1 MSRKVLPTRDEH
13 EAAELAAGRGMARVA
28 HDLNDQLTVICG
40 FASLGGSA
48 SEAAERTNGYFALID
63 SAGQKAALLTRELLA
78 LEHARSKPS

>member
-1 MSRKVLPTRDEH
+1 MSRQVLPTRDEH
-13 EAAELAAGRGMARVA
+13 EATELAAGRGMASVA

-48 SEAAERTNGYFALID
+48 SGASEQSNGYFELID
-63 SAGQKAALLTRELLA
+63 TAGQRAALLTRELIA